1 MVPKDLNISTTV
13 QEEEIAEPLPTTSSN
28 HVTLRDV
35 SAIEQETEPEHRFEQ
50 ADLSMSLLPFMPTTY
65 PPIEEEEEDGS
76 HQSQQQQNKSIAS
89 TISDKTF
96 VKTSLKGFSSDEDET
111 DGDDEDDDETIVEDS
126 LVGDAQENARPLL
139 LTADRSIR
147 RPTTIS
153 VRGQTPSSERNI
165 KRENVTFREP
175 LIVESTSPRKTF
187 LLNTNTFDATI
198 SNSIRPTIVENEEPT
213 PSSTT
218 VFTEP

>member
-1 MVPKDLNISTTV
+1 MVPTELNISTTV
-13 QEEEIAEPLPTTSSN
+13 QEEEEIAEPLPTTSIN

-35 SAIEQETEPEHRFEQ
+35 SAIEQETEPEHRIEQ
-50 ADLSMSLLPFMPTTY
+50 ADLSMSLLPFMPTMDS
-65 PPIEEEEEDGS
+65 PVEEEDDGN

-96 VKTSLKGFSSDEDET
+96 VKTSLKGFSSDEDDT
-111 DGDDEDDDETIVEDS
+111 DDEDDDETIVEDS

-153 VRGQTPSSERNI
+153 VRGQTPSSERKI
-165 KRENVTFREP
+165 KRENITFREP
-175 LIVESTSPRKTF
+175 LIAESTSPRKTF

-198 SNSIRPTIVENEEPT
+198 SNSIRPTIVENDEPT

-218 VFTEP
+218 VFAEP